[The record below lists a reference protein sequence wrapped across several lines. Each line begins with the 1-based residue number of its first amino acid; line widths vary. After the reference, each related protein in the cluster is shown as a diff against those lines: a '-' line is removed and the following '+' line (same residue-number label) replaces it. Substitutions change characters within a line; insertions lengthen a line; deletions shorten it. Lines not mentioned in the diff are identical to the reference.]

1 MTIRYTP
8 IDTGTSFNANV
19 VNLDRFHCEIFAVFA
34 EFRLPSGEGLAL
46 LVSFD
51 NSCIVRLLDQMAL
64 STEGDRKP
72 CEGLVSDNF
81 AYVVEGDPF
90 ASQQS
95 ELWREV
101 NAPVRHYRFLTQAT
115 CVDVLSGAKPSF
127 KVKSAGWLLQ
137 HMSS

>member
-1 MTIRYTP
+1 MIRYIP
-8 IDTGTSFNANV
+8 IDTRTSFNAKV
-19 VNLDRFHCEIFAVFA
+19 VDLVRFHWETHAIFA
-34 EFRLPSGEGLAL
+34 EFSLPSSEGHVL
-46 LVSFD
+46 LVGFD
-51 NSCIVRLLDQMAL
+51 GPCIVRILDEMPL
-64 STEGDRKP
+64 STESDP
-72 CEGLVSDNF
+72 NSWEGIVTDNF
-81 AYVVEGDPF
+81 AYLVEGAAF